1 MVHTQESCRK
11 LEDLQPRWAAAPT
24 VRVRAGFTKI
34 SEEHYDWLEKTA
46 CPSSLAADW
55 PGSYEVTLT
64 RGKLKLAYG
73 ESQHFGEIR
82 IVLTFAYVAVGVWPR
97 GIFELFVFSLTFVN

>member
-1 MVHTQESCRK
+1 M
-11 LEDLQPRWAAAPT
+11 
-24 VRVRAGFTKI
+24 RVRAGFTKI
-34 SEEHYDWLEKTA
+34 SEECYDWLEKTA

-55 PGSYEVTLT
+55 PGSYEVTLN

-82 IVLTFAYVAVGVWPR
+82 IVSSFAYVAMGVWSR
-97 GIFELFVFSLTFVN
+97 GAFELFVFCLTFVN